1 MRKNAKSWIIK
12 VLFGIIVVVFVFFY
26 GFSDLRKSKETAL
39 ASIGEKKITVSEYQ
53 EAYKTMLQFYRN
65 IYQGQLS
72 EEMIKQ
78 MGLKQ
83 KALENLIDREIMLQE
98 ADRMKLYAAP
108 GEISRNIMQSQ
119 VFQEKGVFSQAL
131 YERALRYYGIS
142 VADFEKNQERELII
156 KKLEDIVKSGVKVS
170 DKELKEQFLVENEK
184 IKIDYVCFNPETIKD
199 SLPVSEQEIE
209 GYYKKHS
216 EEFRKPE
223 TAKAQYIV
231 VSPQDYENKAV
242 VSDKDIKEYYQTDI
256 ERFSEPKKIKARH
269 ILLKVGKGDASEKE
283 QAIRKRAEE
292 LLQKL
297 KNGEDFAKL
306 AEKNSEDTVSA
317 KKGGDLGF
325 FKKGDMVKPFEEAA
339 FSLKTGELSPLI
351 RTTHGFHIIRVD
363 DMKEAYT
370 KSFDEAKPVLE
381 KELKQEEA
389 KKIARDEANR
399 AYNRL
404 FKSKDLQ
411 GFAKQNSLNVLET
424 DYFTYGKGP
433 EDTGQKNSF
442 SEAAF
447 SLAAGELAPVVSLGQ
462 NYVLLKLVGK
472 KESHIPPLQEAK
484 ETIRTTIEKEK
495 KVALAKERAEKLAS
509 RLKDGSGDW
518 AALAKENNLEIKTSA
533 EFTRRGEII
542 PEIGKTSALKEA
554 AFTLS
559 EKKLYAGTVFQTEK
573 GSFVVKFRERQVP
586 GQEEYQKKR
595 EQLER
600 QLVQMK
606 KEEVFNRFLE
616 SLKAKADIKVNK
628 KLIASD

>member
-1 MRKNAKSWIIK
+1 MLSFMRKNAKSWIIK

-26 GFSDLRKSKETAL
+26 GFSDLRKSKETVL

-53 EAYKTMLQFYRN
+53 EAYKNMLQFYRN

-108 GEISRNIMQSQ
+108 GEISRNIMQSP

-223 TAKAQYIV
+223 TVKAQYIV
-231 VSPQDYENKAV
+231 FSPQDYENKAV

-283 QAIRKRAEE
+283 QAIRKR
-292 LLQKL
+292 
-297 KNGEDFAKL
+297 
-306 AEKNSEDTVSA
+306 
-317 KKGGDLGF
+317 
-325 FKKGDMVKPFEEAA
+325 
-339 FSLKTGELSPLI
+339 
-351 RTTHGFHIIRVD
+351 
-363 DMKEAYT
+363 
-370 KSFDEAKPVLE
+370 
-381 KELKQEEA
+381 
-389 KKIARDEANR
+389 
-399 AYNRL
+399 
-404 FKSKDLQ
+404 
-411 GFAKQNSLNVLET
+411 
-424 DYFTYGKGP
+424 
-433 EDTGQKNSF
+433 
-442 SEAAF
+442 
-447 SLAAGELAPVVSLGQ
+447 
-462 NYVLLKLVGK
+462 
-472 KESHIPPLQEAK
+472 
-484 ETIRTTIEKEK
+484 
-495 KVALAKERAEKLAS
+495 
-509 RLKDGSGDW
+509 
-518 AALAKENNLEIKTSA
+518 
-533 EFTRRGEII
+533 
-542 PEIGKTSALKEA
+542 
-554 AFTLS
+554 
-559 EKKLYAGTVFQTEK
+559 
-573 GSFVVKFRERQVP
+573 
-586 GQEEYQKKR
+586 
-595 EQLER
+595 
-600 QLVQMK
+600 
-606 KEEVFNRFLE
+606 
-616 SLKAKADIKVNK
+616 
-628 KLIASD
+628 